1 VLGRAS
7 KLSAPGRAALDAASV
22 APLGA
27 DLALLE
33 HLLGD
38 DVAGVDE
45 CTIAGMLVPD
55 RSLIGF
61 RHELARISVH
71 DDIAPVRR
79 RALHRKALSH
89 LCTGPADPALLA
101 YHAVEAGD
109 GAAVL
114 RFTVAAADAAVRGGA
129 HVSATEQ
136 LGVALRFA
144 DALPAA
150 ERAELL
156 EHFAAE
162 AHVVGRFQES
172 ADAYEEAVKHWESVG
187 DLRRTAL
194 GLRRATSPLTSMGA
208 QARADAATERAVALL
223 ESLGDPADL
232 AEALLGVTSM
242 RMLARELRAAVVAG
256 DRALELAAEVGR
268 DDLRAG
274 LLIQSGV
281 AVLMDGDH
289 GEGEARIREGISLAG
304 TLDRDD
310 LVLLGC
316 GQLGSG
322 AGEVRRYDL
331 AVPALHETVR
341 LGLAS
346 DQLGWESYA
355 TAWLARCDL
364 EQGRWDEAGQRAT
377 ALLARPS
384 CVGIARSTALT
395 ALGRLRARRGDPGVR
410 EVLGEAS
417 ALAAE
422 IGHLQRVWPS
432 AVACA
437 EAAWLE
443 GRLSDEVAN
452 LRAAYDLASRVGY
465 PWALGEVGYWLDLA
479 GVDRREPLRVPTPYA
494 LLREGR
500 HQEAHG
506 WWIERGCGYDAA
518 LALASSR
525 DPGQLRLA
533 HDTFA
538 AFGAHPAADRVAR
551 ALRAL
556 GASAPRRPRRSTRAN
571 PFALTARELEVAA
584 RVAEG
589 LTNAEIAD
597 ALVISPKTVDHHV
610 SSLLSKLG
618 VGSRR
623 DAGRE
628 LRRLGLVP

>member
-1 VLGRAS
+1 
-7 KLSAPGRAALDAASV
+7 
-22 APLGA
+22 
-27 DLALLE
+27 
-33 HLLGD
+33 
-38 DVAGVDE
+38 
-45 CTIAGMLVPD
+45 
-55 RSLIGF
+55 
-61 RHELARISVH
+61 
-71 DDIAPVRR
+71 
-79 RALHRKALSH
+79 
-89 LCTGPADPALLA
+89 
-101 YHAVEAGD
+101 
-109 GAAVL
+109 
-114 RFTVAAADAAVRGGA
+114 
-129 HVSATEQ
+129 
-136 LGVALRFA
+136 
-144 DALPAA
+144 
-150 ERAELL
+150 
-156 EHFAAE
+156 
-162 AHVVGRFQES
+162 
-172 ADAYEEAVKHWESVG
+172 
-187 DLRRTAL
+187 
-194 GLRRATSPLTSMGA
+194 
-208 QARADAATERAVALL
+208 
-223 ESLGDPADL
+223 
-232 AEALLGVTSM
+232 
-242 RMLARELRAAVVAG
+242 
-256 DRALELAAEVGR
+256 
-268 DDLRAG
+268 
-274 LLIQSGV
+274 
-281 AVLMDGDH
+281 
-289 GEGEARIREGISLAG
+289 
-304 TLDRDD
+304 
-310 LVLLGC
+310 
-316 GQLGSG
+316 
-322 AGEVRRYDL
+322 
-331 AVPALHETVR
+331 
-341 LGLAS
+341 
-346 DQLGWESYA
+346 
-355 TAWLARCDL
+355 
-364 EQGRWDEAGQRAT
+364 
-377 ALLARPS
+377 
-384 CVGIARSTALT
+384 
-395 ALGRLRARRGDPGVR
+395 VR